1 MTTLGHRGHEIGTLT
16 AFKMA
21 EFIVRLHETVASYI
35 EIVWNLSWD
44 FMKLLPLT
52 FQMQDIKI

>member
-21 EFIVRLHETVASYI
+21 EFIVRLYETVASYI
-35 EIVWNLSWD
+35 EIVRNLS
-44 FMKLLPLT
+44 
-52 FQMQDIKI
+52 